1 MQAYLRKAQA
11 LREKLDNLSSM
22 EALKRAIDLEPTNE
36 EFKKLFEETK
46 TEYEEDNSIPVDH
59 PER

>member
-1 MQAYLRKAQA
+1 
-11 LREKLDNLSSM
+11 
-22 EALKRAIDLEPTNE
+22 LEPANE

-46 TEYEEDNSIPVDH
+46 QEIEEDNSIPVDH

>member
-1 MQAYLRKAQA
+1 VQAYLRKAQA